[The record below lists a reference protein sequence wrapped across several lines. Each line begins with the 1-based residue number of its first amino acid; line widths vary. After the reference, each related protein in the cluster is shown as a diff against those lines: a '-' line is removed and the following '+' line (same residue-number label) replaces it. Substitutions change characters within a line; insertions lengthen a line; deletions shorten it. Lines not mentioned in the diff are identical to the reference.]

1 MPEGLLVLA
10 EAPER
15 GALQFRISI
24 RSPYRGIVLLHC
36 KGADSAHAAKTTRK
50 HENAMRHHLPS
61 RNSVFFF
68 SYRDSL
74 PPWQLYANFPSALL
88 YYHSEQMLQPLQ
100 NAEVTKPINPAQQ
113 PGWAASSCDGEGLN
127 PIPLLHQT
135 PTTDRDQKP
144 TGRNTHRCH
153 HGWMQRLSSIWL
165 RTQRNQLYNLGP
177 NTDTLTC

>member
-1 MPEGLLVLA
+1 MA
-10 EAPER
+10 EAPEH

-24 RSPYRGIVLLHC
+24 RSPYCGIVLLHC

-61 RNSVFFF
+61 RNCCFF

-88 YYHSEQMLQPLQ
+88 YYHSEQMLQLLQ

-113 PGWAASSCDGEGLN
+113 PGWAASSCDGEGLTS
-127 PIPLLHQT
+127 IPLLHQT

-144 TGRNTHRCH
+144 TSRNTHRCH
-153 HGWMQRLSSIWL
+153 HGWTQCHSSIWPQ
-165 RTQRNQLYNLGP
+165 TERNQLYNLGP
-177 NTDTLTC
+177 NMGGLTC